1 MTQLLERAFGEL
13 SRLPESQQDA
23 WAKRSLDELAAEKKW
38 DDLFA
43 ESEELLATLADEA
56 LEKHKSGKTK
66 PLDFSAL

>member
-13 SRLPESQQDA
+13 LSFLSRSRMLWQGGY
-23 WAKRSLDELAAEKKW
+23 DELAAEKKW

-56 LEKHKSGKTK
+56 LEEHKSGKTN
-66 PLDFSAL
+66 PLDFNAL